1 MRVSRLG
8 CDVTSSSSLLLVTL
22 TTFLF
27 FFTTFVHAVPAP
39 RDRTTTGKQPTK
51 RNLET
56 RDLIDSIKSI
66 FGFSPT
72 TGYGPFQVMSP
83 ADIVSV
89 RRGGKFAK
97 EEASWINGRMKV
109 VNTALTDYLGRVGM
123 KGFDHKGFMKG
134 YTPTVGL
141 AFSGGGY
148 RAMLN
153 GAGVI
158 SAFDSRNPKAM
169 GPGGLGGLLQGTTY
183 LSGLSGGGWLVGS
196 MAVNEFPSIGEIQQS
211 ERMWKLEDSIFS
223 PLGKSYKYYPSI
235 LAQAKEKLD
244 AGFDITLTD
253 IWSLMLSRVFIDK
266 PDGGPNTTLSSIA
279 NCKKFRN
286 FQMPFPMFLANG
298 RADGDTLIHLNAT
311 VFEINPLEFGSHD
324 PTVNAFSQTRMLG
337 SDYHEGI
344 PEEGGKLING
354 FDNAAFVMGTSS
366 SLFNQV
372 LIDIKRNDANIFGGG
387 FLKNLVIR
395 ALEYLSKIE
404 FDIAD
409 WAPNPFYGFNPDHN
423 PTAIT
428 KNLTLVDGGLDLENI
443 PFNPLLVPHRG
454 VDVIFANDNSADV
467 VRHDNGLPSN
477 WPNGTSMVATYDR
490 FKRGL
495 MARGTS
501 FPEVPDIHTFI
512 NKGLNSRPT
521 WFGCDAKKVSRTPS
535 PLVVY
540 IPNAPYT
547 AFSNTSTFRMA
558 YKDFERDMLIDNGY
572 MVATQ
577 GDGEL
582 DPEWPACVGCAV
594 IHREMERRGTITE
607 QCKKCM
613 QRYCWDGTKNSTRP
627 DEYEPDLKLKPGRP
641 PTRLNKPS
649 GASNGTYTFAAAH
662 SIKRPASPYIE
673 DFTDYS
679 RYRDYA

>member
-1 MRVSRLG
+1 MRVPNFGR
-8 CDVTSSSSLLLVTL
+8 DVAPSSSMLLVTL
-22 TTFLF
+22 TTVLF
-27 FFTTFVHAVPAP
+27 FTSFVYAVPAP
-39 RDRTTTGKQPTK
+39 RDQTTTGKQPTK

-56 RDLIDSIKSI
+56 REIIDHIKSF
-66 FGFSPT
+66 FGFNT
-72 TGYGPFQVMSP
+72 NTGYGPFQIMSP
-83 ADIVSV
+83 AEVVTV
-89 RRGGKFAK
+89 RRGGHFAK
-97 EEASWINGRMKV
+97 EEAAWVNGRMKV
-109 VNTALTDYLGRVGM
+109 ANTALTEYLGRVGM
-123 KGFDHKGFMKG
+123 EGFDHKAFMKG

-169 GPGGLGGLLQGTTY
+169 GPGGLGGLLQGATY

-196 MAVNEFPSIGEIQQS
+196 MVVNGFPTIGQIQNS
-211 ERMWKLEDSIFS
+211 ERLWKLEDSIFS

-235 LAQAKEKLD
+235 FAQAKEKLD

-266 PDGGPNTTLSSIA
+266 PDGGPKLTLSSIA
-279 NCKKFRN
+279 NCKIFRN

-298 RADGDTLIHLNAT
+298 RTEGDTLLHLNAT

-324 PTVNAFSQTRMLG
+324 PSVNAFSQTKLLG
-337 SDYHEGI
+337 SDYHEGK

-372 LIDIKRNDANIFGGG
+372 LIDIKRNDVGVLGGG
-387 FLKNLVIR
+387 FLKNLVIS

-409 WAPNPFYGFNPDHN
+409 WTPNPFFGFNPEHN
-423 PTAIT
+423 PNAVT

-443 PFNPLLVPHRG
+443 PFNPHLVPHRG
-454 VDVIFANDNSADV
+454 VDVVFANDNSADV
-467 VRHDNGLPSN
+467 IRFDDGLPSN
-477 WPNGTSMVATYDR
+477 WPNGTSMVATYKR

-495 MARGTS
+495 MAKGST

-512 NKGLNSRPT
+512 NKGLNNRIT
-521 WFGCDAKKVSRTPS
+521 WFGCDAKKVSANPS

-547 AFSNTSTFRMA
+547 AFSNTSTFKMA

-594 IHREMERRGTITE
+594 VHREMERRGTITE
-607 QCKKCM
+607 QCRKCL
-613 QRYCWDGTKNSTRP
+613 RSYCWDGTKNSTKP
-627 DEYEPDLKLKPGRP
+627 GSEYEPDLKLKSGIPSTRP
-641 PTRLNKPS
+641 KRPVAL
-649 GASNGTYTFAAAH
+649 NGTYTFVAAH
-662 SIKRPASPYIE
+662 SIKRPMSPYIE
-673 DFTDYS
+673 DSTDYS
-679 RYRDYA
+679 RFRDYA